1 MKEVTIELN
10 GSQKELVLREGQA
23 LPLHELK
30 TLTIHGSINAP
41 GDFLDIRNEQFPVSG
56 THVLVNRDEGT
67 IVLNAQDRDDVGKI
81 QIKGALDEHPDFIRS
96 GVNDPDKVRSLNEL
110 AGWIKMNRK
119 FFESKI
125 VAMSL
130 VSQLRNFKATVNKIL
145 EEKND
150 DRANY
155 SILKEQVVN
164 SNIPETFTLTLPL
177 FVGFKP
183 VKFDVEV
190 VIDPDDFGCAL
201 ISPDAADEM
210 KKLKEV
216 TLDEQI
222 ARFEGYAVIY
232 Q

>member
-1 MKEVTIELN
+1 MKELSVEVN
-10 GSQKELVLREGQA
+10 GNQKELIIREGAAPIQ
-23 LPLHELK
+23 HELR
-30 TLTIHGSINAP
+30 TLVIGGSINAP
-41 GDFLDIRNEQFPVSG
+41 GDFLDVRKEQFPIDG
-56 THVLVNRDEGT
+56 THVLINRDSGT
-67 IVLNAQDRDDVGKI
+67 IQLNAQDREDVGKI
-81 QIKGALDEHPDFIRS
+81 LIKGSLDEHPDFTRS

-119 FFESKI
+119 FFESKV
-125 VAMSL
+125 VAMNL

-145 EEKND
+145 EEKSD

-155 SILKEQVVN
+155 STLKEQVVN

-177 FVGFKP
+177 FVGFKQ

-190 VIDPDDFGCAL
+190 VIDPDDFSCAL

-210 KKLKEV
+210 RKLKEV

-222 ARFEGYAVIY
+222 VRFDGYAVIY